1 MLTVYD
7 SKNQPHV
14 LTAKIG
20 SGGEGTVFY
29 CPDDSATVAKIYHE
43 PISDE
48 KAEKLR
54 WMAANNNE
62 SLTRVAAWIT
72 DTLHDAPDGKTIGF
86 LMPNVKAKE
95 IHELY
100 SLKSRRVHFPEAT
113 WKFLVHAAAN
123 VARAFY
129 NLHRAGHVMG
139 DVNHGNCVV
148 LADGTVKLIDCDS
161 YAIKNE
167 TRRYHCEVG
176 VATHLAPELQG
187 KNLRGVER
195 EFRHDNFG
203 LAVIIFQ
210 LLFLG
215 RHPFAGNYAGDE
227 DKSLEDCIREQR
239 FAYGSDAHLWKIKQP
254 PGTLSL
260 SSISPRLAFLFE
272 RAFLTEIRPEP
283 REWIEALE
291 DLSHNL
297 EQCALHPGHHYFA
310 ELQICPWCEIE
321 TQTGLMLFPFTSGGN
336 DGEAFNIFTVENLIA
351 SLNVPQTLPAKL
363 QPNAVLPPPSAE
375 VKTARRYNRN
385 VLALAAFAQ
394 FFIVMFLVVVFGA
407 FPAFVIGILTLLF
420 SLAAVINSNKIFKE
434 EFHDT
439 LESAR
444 QEWETLHG
452 EWHKTE
458 ASVQF
463 RGNLNQVRTKI
474 GDYRNLHRSSRRQ
487 IQIERDENYRRELG
501 DYLSGFRVVYA
512 EIPGIGE
519 RRREVLGEFGVKT
532 AADVEAQ
539 RLRSIPGVSTV
550 TAAKL
555 IDWRK
560 NLEKSFAH
568 QPAEL
573 SADEREALAR
583 TVSSS
588 RKLIEREIE
597 NLLGALRSGSM
608 LLRRQHQNLLVESEI
623 LAARIRQS
631 ESDLKAVGTNAPAI
645 TVLIFTTV
653 LTLSFGSAL
662 TASPSAP
669 QTKILSL
676 STTGIAIGTSGAV
689 PNKPV
694 YHSSSD
700 YRVPGNLTD
709 EQIGAMTEA
718 ERQKSAE
725 NLYLQTVSGGYN
737 FVNDYDVKEK
747 KMRLAVR
754 LSPKPEMLNQLAYIL
769 YEKEK
774 YAESIK
780 TLNRS
785 LAIDPENFGAKIFL
799 GMNYLKIEK
808 YEKARRNF
816 NEVVAEYPT
825 LGGSHFNL
833 GLAYKGLGDYNS
845 ALAAFRLAA
854 GIMPSD
860 ADTHY
865 EIGHCLIKLKDRDG
879 ARKEYETLRQID
891 SKMAEKLAQLMKS
904 K

>member
-7 SKNQPHV
+7 SKNQPYV

-29 CPDDSATVAKIYHE
+29 CPDDLKTVAKIYHE

-54 WMAANNNE
+54 WMANNKNE
-62 SLTRVAAWIT
+62 SLSKIAAWIT
-72 DTLHDAPDGKTIGF
+72 DTLHDAPNGKTIGF

-203 LAVIIFQ
+203 LAVIVFQ

-215 RHPFAGNYAGDE
+215 RHPFAGNYAGGE
-227 DKSLEDCIREQR
+227 DKSLEECIRELR
-239 FAYGSDAHLWKIKQP
+239 FAYGSNADSRGIKQP

-260 SSISPRLAFLFE
+260 SSVSPRVALLFE
-272 RAFLTEIRPEP
+272 RAFLTEDRPEP

-291 DLSHNL
+291 DLSRNL
-297 EQCALHPGHHYFA
+297 TQCALHPGHHFCG

-321 TQTGLMLFPFTSGGN
+321 TQTGLMLFPFTSGGT
-336 DGEAFNIFTVENLIA
+336 DGESFNIFTVESLVASFGAPQNLP
-351 SLNVPQTLPAKL
+351 VKLP
-363 QPNAVLPPPSAE
+363 PSAVLPPPSAE

-385 VLALAAFAQ
+385 VLALAVFAQ

-407 FPAFVIGILTLLF
+407 FPAFVIGILALF
-420 SLAAVINSNKIFKE
+420 CSLAAVLNSNKIFRE
-434 EFHDT
+434 EFRDT
-439 LESAR
+439 LENAR
-444 QEWETLHG
+444 QQWERLN
-452 EWHKTE
+452 EDWQNTE
-458 ASVQF
+458 SSVQF
-463 RGNLNQVRTKI
+463 RDNLDRIKRKI
-474 GDYRNLHRSSRRQ
+474 DDYRNLHRTSRNR
-487 IQIERDENYRRELG
+487 IQIARSENYRRELSV
-501 DYLSGFRVVYA
+501 YLSDFRVVYA

-519 RRREVLGEFGVKT
+519 KRREILREFGVKT

-539 RLRSIPGVSTV
+539 RLDSIPGVSSV

-560 NLEKSFAH
+560 GLEKSFAPP
-568 QPAEL
+568 PAEL
-573 SADEREALAR
+573 SAAERESIACE
-583 TVSSS
+583 VSSS
-588 RKLIEREIE
+588 RKNIEREIE

-608 LLRRQHQNLLVESEI
+608 LVRRQHQKLLDESKI
-623 LAARIRQS
+623 LAVRIRQS
-631 ESDLKAVGTNAPAI
+631 ESDLKAVGTNARAI
-645 TVLIFTTV
+645 VVLTFTTV
-653 LTLSFGSAL
+653 FTLSLGSAL
-662 TASPSAP
+662 TAPPPPRPISYSEPGIGSGSSGTVTGKMPYYPSPDY
-669 QTKILSL
+669 
-676 STTGIAIGTSGAV
+676 AV
-689 PNKPV
+689 P
-694 YHSSSD
+694 D
-700 YRVPGNLTD
+700 NLTD
-709 EQIGAMTEA
+709 KQIESMPYWERRRAAETLHRQSMQTSAAEKEILSA
-718 ERQKSAE
+718 ER
-725 NLYLQTVSGGYN
+725 
-737 FVNDYDVKEK
+737 

-754 LSPKPEMLNQLAYIL
+754 LLPQDPPMLNQLAFLL
-769 YEKEK
+769 YDQAK
-774 YAESIK
+774 YAESIEI
-780 TLNRS
+780 LNRS
-785 LAIDPENFGAKIFL
+785 LSLDAENYGTKMYL
-799 GMNYLKIEK
+799 GMNYLRTEK
-808 YEKARRNF
+808 YEKAERIL
-816 NEVVAEYPT
+816 AETAAENPAMMPAHY
-825 LGGSHFNL
+825 NL
-833 GLAYKGLGDYNS
+833 GLAYEGLREHHL
-845 ALAAFRLAA
+845 ALAAFRRAA
-854 GIMPSD
+854 EITPSD
-860 ADTHY
+860 ADSHY
-865 EIGHCLIKLKDRDG
+865 GIGRCLVETRELG
-879 ARKEYETLRQID
+879 AARKEYEKLRQID
-891 SKMAEKLAQLMKS
+891 PKTAEKLARLINS